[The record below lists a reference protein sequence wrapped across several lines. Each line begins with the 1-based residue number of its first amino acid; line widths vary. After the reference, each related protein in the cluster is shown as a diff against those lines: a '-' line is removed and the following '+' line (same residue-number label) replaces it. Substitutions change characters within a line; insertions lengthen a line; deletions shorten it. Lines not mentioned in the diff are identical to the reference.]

1 MAKYLVLSDNFR
13 EPQGSTV
20 SDDQLEGLNIEAL
33 ILGGHLKAEPS
44 KTKTDKE

>member
-1 MAKYLVLSDNFR
+1 MATYKVLSDIFR

-20 SDDQLEGLNIEAL
+20 TDDQLDGLNVEAL
-33 ILGGHLKAEPS
+33 VLAGHLKAEPS